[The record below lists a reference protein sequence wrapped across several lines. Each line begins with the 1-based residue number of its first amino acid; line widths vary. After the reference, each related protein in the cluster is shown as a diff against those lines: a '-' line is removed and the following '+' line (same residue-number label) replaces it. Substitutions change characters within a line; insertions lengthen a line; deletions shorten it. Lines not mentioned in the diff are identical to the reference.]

1 MSKKGKNK
9 TAARPTDAIEFKAE
23 TDGVKLL
30 TPCEYHS
37 FLFNVKC
44 TQCGCVRSGIRIED
58 EEHDVE
64 GSRGTASFVMK
75 CKDCQRQCKV
85 SYTGASFAEVF
96 SGQEAQDY
104 SDWSRVITLDCR
116 GCGIDSVTCDAWK
129 VTSESDNV
137 YDWNA
142 DEDFFEY
149 DADLEKPVTVSG
161 LTFRV
166 VPI

>member
-1 MSKKGKNK
+1 MSKRK
-9 TAARPTDAIEFKAE
+9 ARPTDAIEFKAE

-30 TPCEYHS
+30 TPCGHHS
-37 FLFNVKC
+37 FLFEIKC
-44 TQCGCVRSGIRIED
+44 TQCGCVRSGVRFED
-58 EEHDVE
+58 EEQDVE

-85 SYTGASFAEVF
+85 SYTGASFADE
-96 SGQEAQDY
+96 SGDDETHDY
-104 SDWSRVITLDCR
+104 SEWSRVVTVDCR
-116 GCGIDSVTCDAWK
+116 GCEIASVTCDAWK
-129 VTSESDNV
+129 ITSESDNV

-161 LTFRV
+161 LTFQV
-166 VPI
+166 VSI